1 MTPWVALI
9 CSCVP
14 PWVAMTPVTRPVGAV
29 AVVSD
34 HDLTAVTAVTAAR
47 QWHGTLDGHS
57 GIPGSR
63 DALVAG
69 LIPAV
74 AEDWSWPDT
83 LRHAIA
89 LGVTADAAGE
99 IDLDAYDLLLS
110 EVIISPP

>member
-1 MTPWVALI
+1 MAMNGAESLIRTLVAGG
-9 CSCVP
+9 
-14 PWVAMTPVTRPVGAV
+14 VGAV

-69 LIPAV
+69 LI
-74 AEDWSWPDT
+74 T
-83 LRHAIA
+83 AIA
-89 LGVTADAAGE
+89 TLNPINNTGRARRP
-99 IDLDAYDLLLS
+99 
-110 EVIISPP
+110 IIL